1 MKKLSTLN
9 SFASLRS
16 GQLSTPRGFT
26 LIELILVF
34 SMIGIISIFGIASFI
49 SYNKSQTLN
58 TAVSDV
64 TAMLNLAK
72 SRASSQFK
80 PTGGNCDSR
89 PLDGYQVVFTTTTY
103 SLNAICGGSV
113 DSLTNPAK
121 TLSQPFTFDASRT
134 FLFHSLSGGVDCA
147 PTSCGTAIT
156 INGYSGQATK
166 TITVYADGRIV
177 TN

>member
-1 MKKLSTLN
+1 MKLKIEN
-9 SFASLRS
+9 
-16 GQLSTPRGFT
+16 GFT

-34 SMIGIISIFGIASFI
+34 SMIGIISVFGIASFI

-103 SLNAICGGSV
+103 SLNAICGVSF
-113 DSLTNPAK
+113 DPLTNPAK
-121 TLSQPFTFDASRT
+121 TLPPPFRFDAGRT
-134 FLFHSLSGGVDCA
+134 FLFHTLSGGVECT
-147 PTSCGTAIT
+147 PILCSTPIT
-156 INGYSGQATK
+156 INGYSGQTPK